1 MTEISE
7 YMSNLDEIDRL
18 NKQIDMMASFY
29 RSVYDAKV
37 KKLNKTVKRLIDGK
51 CHWKRKYEKLKSD
64 KPTISKTRTLKAINL
79 LKISKS
85 NSGGL
90 TVPEISKQCFLSPGY
105 VYNLSRKI
113 NSGEL

>member
-7 YMSNLDEIDRL
+7 YMSNQDEIVRL
-18 NKQIDMMASFY
+18 NKQIDMIAGFY
-29 RSVYDAKV
+29 KSLYEAKA
-37 KKLNKTVKRLIDGK
+37 KKLNRTVKRLIDGK
-51 CHWKRKYEKLKSD
+51 SKVKRKFEKLKSD

-90 TVPEISKQCFLSPGY
+90 TVPEISKQCFLGPGY

-113 NSGEL
+113 NSGDL